1 MIIRRIFPY
10 PAVKHLSWHFLCEK
24 GIHLVTQN
32 HHLIGDKVNGIFL
45 CAYCDNRIHLQVIN
59 L

>member
-1 MIIRRIFPY
+1 MIIGRIFPY
-10 PAVKHLSWHFLCEK
+10 PAVKHLSWHFLCEER
-24 GIHLVTQN
+24 IHLVTQN

-45 CAYCDNRIHLQVIN
+45 CTNRDNRIHLQVIR